1 MYRFSAIWMIILV
14 NILLQDKIKLLYRFI
29 PQVLVNWFC
38 FILILV
44 LSPKYYSSSRT
55 TPTTNNTV
63 TFFFLLSHRFETLD
77 VFDCPSVSSTLYFH
91 MHAELQQLFMVFQ
104 SMTSPETKDTTF
116 WFNFSE
122 CIMVD
127 VLFYSTESIN
137 NCKRL

>member
-1 MYRFSAIWMIILV
+1 MIILV
-14 NILLQDKIKLLYRFI
+14 NILLQDKINLLYRFI
-29 PQVLVNWFC
+29 PHVLVNWFC
-38 FILILV
+38 FSLILV
-44 LSPKYYSSSRT
+44 LSPMYYSSSRT

-63 TFFFLLSHRFETLD
+63 TFLFLLSHRFETLD
-77 VFDCPSVSSTLYFH
+77 VFDCPAVFSTLYFH

-122 CIMVD
+122 CIMVN